1 MKLSTHPKAINHC
14 QKRYVTKE
22 QHVSPTGY
30 PNPYPLNVDY
40 TIHIKAPE
48 HHRIVVQFQRIDLEA
63 QDDCLYDYISIQ
75 NYDVSHKY
83 NHNSDTSYAHLPTTI
98 SQQQH
103 ERRVRSVPG
112 TRSHKKL
119 QHHPIQLDDGWIM
132 GKVKRKFPPNRNTFN
147 EIQQNRKRRR
157 KKRDEKPSTTKSNPS
172 MSMRFM
178 GRRSF
183 SVLRGIENSQSF
195 LRYVRWCGSHDS
207 NMSKFDFVSTTNE
220 VLLNFHSDYSLTGLG
235 FSATWRAI
243 DISKCDTEILT
254 AHDGYVTSANY
265 NHFLLHNMNCTYVI
279 RASPGNKL
287 WLEFSDYDLIQDA
300 VLEIDIGHGYF
311 RPFLIHDHLN
321 EGVFV
326 SFSNQIS
333 LRYTTGEVPRGRG
346 FRAFYKTKAENIK
359 SRFIYLNTNETGR
372 LLRLN
377 YPQYLAGNIDFTQ
390 HLIAPLGYVINLE
403 LYGVE
408 FSDRGCSDHSVL
420 EVSIMDFL
428 MNLN

>member
-1 MKLSTHPKAINHC
+1 MFLYTNYKHMFP
-14 QKRYVTKE
+14 
-22 QHVSPTGY
+22 GY
-30 PNPYPLNVDY
+30 PNQYPLNVDY
-40 TIHIKAPE
+40 TIHIKAPD
-48 HHRIVVQFQRIDLEA
+48 HHRIIVQFQRIDLEA

-75 NYDVSHKY
+75 NYDESHKY
-83 NHNSDTSYAHLPTTI
+83 NHNSGTSYAHLPTTI
-98 SQQQH
+98 ISQQQQH
-103 ERRVRSVPG
+103 ARRVRSVPG
-112 TRSHKKL
+112 ARRL
-119 QHHPIQLDDGWIM
+119 PHHPIQSDDGWIM
-132 GKVKRKFPPNRNTFN
+132 GKVKRKFPLNRNTF
-147 EIQQNRKRRR
+147 QQNRKRRR
-157 KKRDEKPSTTKSNPS
+157 KKRDEKPSSTTKSNPS

-183 SVLRGIENSQSF
+183 SLLRGVENSQSF
-195 LRYVRWCGSHDS
+195 LKYVRWCGTHDS
-207 NMSKFDFVSTTNE
+207 NMSKFDFVSTSNE
-220 VLLNFHSDYSLTGLG
+220 VLVNFHSDYSVTGLG

-279 RASPGNKL
+279 RASPGHKL

-300 VLEIDIGHGYF
+300 TLEIDIGHGFF
-311 RPFLIHDHLN
+311 RPFMIHDHLN

-326 SFSNQIS
+326 SFGNQIS

-346 FRAFYKTKAENIK
+346 FRAFYKTKAENVK
-359 SRFIYLNTNETGR
+359 SRFLYLSTNDTGL

-377 YPQYLAGNIDFTQ
+377 YPQYLAGNIDYTQ

-408 FSDRGCSDHSVL
+408 FSDRGCLDHSVL
-420 EVSIMDFL
+420 EVSLFCYQKKTL
-428 MNLN
+428 HFRL